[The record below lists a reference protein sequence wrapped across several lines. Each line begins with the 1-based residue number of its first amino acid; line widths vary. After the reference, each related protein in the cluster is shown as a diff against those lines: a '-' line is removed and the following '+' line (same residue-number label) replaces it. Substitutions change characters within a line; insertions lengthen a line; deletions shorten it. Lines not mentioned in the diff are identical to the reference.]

1 MNEDRYLSIL
11 YSPIELSFSNEMT
24 SNTKR
29 LDATDAKL
37 AEVTR
42 QRNDSERV
50 REQLK
55 VEVAHLNDTVATL
68 RHDLVIQKNRMQNV
82 QQDLK
87 DALKKSIEKDQKIHL
102 LDRLTND
109 LQLETND
116 LNKNIESLD
125 GKMIYIIETCMRCR
139 PTYSLHQACSARQH
153 GIQVS

>member
-1 MNEDRYLSIL
+1 
-11 YSPIELSFSNEMT
+11 MT

-42 QRNDSERV
+42 QRNDSERA

-87 DALKKSIEKDQKIHL
+87 DALKKSVEKDQKIHL

-139 PTYSLHQACSARQH
+139 PTNSLHQACSARQH

>member
-11 YSPIELSFSNEMT
+11 YSPIVFSFSNEMT

-125 GKMIYIIETCMRCR
+125 GKMIYINL
-139 PTYSLHQACSARQH
+139 YDLYA
-153 GIQVS
+153 V

>member
-1 MNEDRYLSIL
+1 MNENRYLSIL
-11 YSPIELSFSNEMT
+11 YSPIAFSFSNEMT

-125 GKMIYIIETCMRCR
+125 GKMIYIIL
-139 PTYSLHQACSARQH
+139 YDLYA
-153 GIQVS
+153 V

>member
-1 MNEDRYLSIL
+1 
-11 YSPIELSFSNEMT
+11 MT

-125 GKMIYIIETCMRCR
+125 GKMILYNRDLYAM
-139 PTYSLHQACSARQH
+139 
-153 GIQVS
+153 

>member
-1 MNEDRYLSIL
+1 
-11 YSPIELSFSNEMT
+11 MT

-87 DALKKSIEKDQKIHL
+87 DALKKSVEKDQKIHL
-102 LDRLTND
+102 LDKLTND

-139 PTYSLHQACSARQH
+139 PTYQACSARQH